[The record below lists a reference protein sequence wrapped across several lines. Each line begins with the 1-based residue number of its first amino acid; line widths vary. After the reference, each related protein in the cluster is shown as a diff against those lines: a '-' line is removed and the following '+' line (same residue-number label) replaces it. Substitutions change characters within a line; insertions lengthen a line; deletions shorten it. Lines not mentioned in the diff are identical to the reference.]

1 MAAQRAI
8 RRPSSGRTVFKN
20 IVRVFPALVIIAATI
35 NTVSCK
41 NNNGL
46 LQQTGG
52 GGGATASGSLIPT
65 STPTAAAA
73 ALAFVTNFN
82 DAQVSSFTRNTSTG
96 ALTHTG
102 QVTAGAKHGPRGVI
116 AAPSGNFLYVAN
128 INDDKIYE
136 FSVNP
141 TIGTLTPLSTPSVS
155 NGNATAPDELAI
167 NSAGTLLWVTGRAG
181 TVTSYTVDTATG
193 QLTKKSS
200 IDGFNTPFGI
210 AVHPKLAVVY
220 VSDLKT
226 GLIQP
231 MSYNTKT
238 GALAKNFPAV
248 ASSDPNAKIP
258 AALTIDA
265 AGAALFTPDQGNGEV
280 SSFAIDGS
288 GALTPIQAATNSKVT
303 DGPVG
308 VGVGTNTGNE
318 YVFTANWGGASVSS
332 FLINNSTTIIAPATV
347 ASGYNAPKGLVV
359 DPQNVFVYS
368 ANSADGTVAVSKI
381 NGGCGSQICAGKAVP
396 AESPH
401 NSNSGPFGV
410 TLVH

>member
-210 AVHPKLAVVY
+210 AVHPKLAVLY

-280 SSFAIDGS
+280 SSFAIVSAAGGS
-288 GALTPIQAATNSKVT
+288 RSRNEYRQRVCVHGQLGRRLGFLIPHQQLNDHDRAG
-303 DGPVG
+303 DCG
-308 VGVGTNTGNE
+308 VGLQRAEGI
-318 YVFTANWGGASVSS
+318 GG
-332 FLINNSTTIIAPATV
+332 
-347 ASGYNAPKGLVV
+347 G
-359 DPQNVFVYS
+359 S
-368 ANSADGTVAVSKI
+368 AERVRLRREQRRRHDRGVKDQRRMRQPDM
-381 NGGCGSQICAGKAVP
+381 CG
-396 AESPH
+396 
-401 NSNSGPFGV
+401 
-410 TLVH
+410 